1 MPENTSIIF
10 FDEYKKLDKL
20 CSEMYGKNS
29 GGVTCYLNDMMAV
42 PVMQRNRIPEWNQT
56 YDRLRELRH
65 IRNQMA
71 HGESSFEDYP
81 CSEEDVLWLFEFRS
95 KIMHISDPLAVY
107 RRQTE
112 GSTHATRA
120 KGEHQLAVDHWQTE
134 ESMHAA
140 RAKEDFL
147 LAVDQSQTERN
158 IADYQRIKMDNVEV
172 IKKLFPEEFIMCR
185 NELEIMRAVR
195 MIEVRGFL
203 SPLKSVILELPD
215 MDGGMQA
222 LTQQTLSK
230 LERMTDADYGGQKFH
245 FTYEN
250 E

>member
-1 MPENTSIIF
+1 MPENTNIVF

-71 HGESSFEDYP
+71 HGEGLFEDYP
-81 CSEEDVLWLFEFRS
+81 CSKEDIMWLWEFQS
-95 KIMHISDPLAVY
+95 NIMHTSDPLAVY
-107 RRQTE
+107 RRKIE
-112 GSTHATRA
+112 GSTRATRT
-120 KGEHQLAVDHWQTE
+120 KEDFLLAADQSQTE

-147 LAVDQSQTERN
+147 LAVDQSQTEEN
-158 IADYQRIKMDNVEV
+158 IADHQRMKMDNVEV
-172 IKKLFPEEFIMCR
+172 IDQEENDSFEKEHSMLKEIAVFGLIVLLIVAAVLLFGKVYVEY
-185 NELEIMRAVR
+185 
-195 MIEVRGFL
+195 FL
-203 SPLKSVILELPD
+203 
-215 MDGGMQA
+215 
-222 LTQQTLSK
+222 LS
-230 LERMTDADYGGQKFH
+230 
-245 FTYEN
+245 
-250 E
+250 

>member
-20 CSEMYGKNS
+20 CSEMYGINS

-71 HGESSFEDYP
+71 HGEGSFEDYP

-107 RRQTE
+107 RRQ
-112 GSTHATRA
+112 R
-120 KGEHQLAVDHWQTE
+120 KV
-134 ESMHAA
+134 
-140 RAKEDFL
+140 
-147 LAVDQSQTERN
+147 
-158 IADYQRIKMDNVEV
+158 
-172 IKKLFPEEFIMCR
+172 C
-185 NELEIMRAVR
+185 
-195 MIEVRGFL
+195 
-203 SPLKSVILELPD
+203 
-215 MDGGMQA
+215 MQPA
-222 LTQQTLSK
+222 
-230 LERMTDADYGGQKFH
+230 
-245 FTYEN
+245 
-250 E
+250 

>member
-20 CSEMYGKNS
+20 CSEMYGINS

-71 HGESSFEDYP
+71 HGEGSFEDYP

-112 GSTHATRA
+112 
-120 KGEHQLAVDHWQTE
+120 
-134 ESMHAA
+134 ESMHAT
-140 RAKEDFL
+140 RIKEDFP
-147 LAVDQSQTERN
+147 LAVDQSQTEGN
-158 IADYQRIKMDNVEV
+158 IADHQRMKMDNVEV
-172 IKKLFPEEFIMCR
+172 IDQEENDSFEKKHSMLKKI
-185 NELEIMRAVR
+185 AVFGLIVLIVAAAVLIFGNVY
-195 MIEVRGFL
+195 MKYFL
-203 SPLKSVILELPD
+203 
-215 MDGGMQA
+215 
-222 LTQQTLSK
+222 LS
-230 LERMTDADYGGQKFH
+230 
-245 FTYEN
+245 
-250 E
+250 

>member
-20 CSEMYGKNS
+20 CSEMYGINS

-71 HGESSFEDYP
+71 HGEGSFEDYP

-112 GSTHATRA
+112 
-120 KGEHQLAVDHWQTE
+120 
-134 ESMHAA
+134 ESMHAT

-147 LAVDQSQTERN
+147 LAVDQCQTEGN
-158 IADYQRIKMDNVEV
+158 IADHQRMKMDNMEV
-172 IKKLFPEEFIMCR
+172 IDQEENDSFEKKHSMLK
-185 NELEIMRAVR
+185 EIAVFGLIVLIVAAAVLIFGNVY
-195 MIEVRGFL
+195 MKYFL
-203 SPLKSVILELPD
+203 IS
-215 MDGGMQA
+215 
-222 LTQQTLSK
+222 
-230 LERMTDADYGGQKFH
+230 
-245 FTYEN
+245 
-250 E
+250 

>member
-1 MPENTSIIF
+1 MPENTNVIF

-112 GSTHATRA
+112 
-120 KGEHQLAVDHWQTE
+120 

-172 IKKLFPEEFIMCR
+172 IDQEENDSFEKKHSMLK
-185 NELEIMRAVR
+185 EIAVFGLIVLIVAAAVLIFGNVY
-195 MIEVRGFL
+195 MKYFL
-203 SPLKSVILELPD
+203 
-215 MDGGMQA
+215 
-222 LTQQTLSK
+222 LS
-230 LERMTDADYGGQKFH
+230 
-245 FTYEN
+245 
-250 E
+250 

>member
-1 MPENTSIIF
+1 MPENTNIIF

-29 GGVTCYLNDMMAV
+29 GGVTCYLNDMIAV

-56 YDRLRELRH
+56 YDKLRELRH

-71 HGESSFEDYP
+71 HGEGSFEDYP

-95 KIMHISDPLAVY
+95 KIMDISDPLAVY

-112 GSTHATRA
+112 GSTYATRA

-134 ESMHAA
+134 ESMHAV

-147 LAVDQSQTERN
+147 WAVDQSQTERN
-158 IADYQRIKMDNVEV
+158 IADYERMKMDNAEV
-172 IKKLFPEEFIMCR
+172 IDKEENDSFEKKHSMLK
-185 NELEIMRAVR
+185 EIAVFGL
-195 MIEVRGFL
+195 IVLIVAAAVLIFGKVYVEYFL
-203 SPLKSVILELPD
+203 
-215 MDGGMQA
+215 
-222 LTQQTLSK
+222 LS
-230 LERMTDADYGGQKFH
+230 
-245 FTYEN
+245 
-250 E
+250 

>member
-20 CSEMYGKNS
+20 CSEMYGINS

-71 HGESSFEDYP
+71 HGEGSFEDYP

-95 KIMHISDPLAVY
+95 KIMHISGPLAVY

-112 GSTHATRA
+112 
-120 KGEHQLAVDHWQTE
+120 
-134 ESMHAA
+134 ESMHATH
-140 RAKEDFL
+140 AKEDFL
-147 LAVDQSQTERN
+147 RAVDQRQTEGN
-158 IADYQRIKMDNVEV
+158 VTDHQRMKMDNVEV
-172 IKKLFPEEFIMCR
+172 IDQEENDSFEKKHSMLK
-185 NELEIMRAVR
+185 EIAVFGLIVLIVAAAVLIFGNVY
-195 MIEVRGFL
+195 MKYFL
-203 SPLKSVILELPD
+203 
-215 MDGGMQA
+215 
-222 LTQQTLSK
+222 LS
-230 LERMTDADYGGQKFH
+230 
-245 FTYEN
+245 
-250 E
+250 

>member
-20 CSEMYGKNS
+20 CSEMYGINS

-71 HGESSFEDYP
+71 HGEGSFEDYP

-112 GSTHATRA
+112 
-120 KGEHQLAVDHWQTE
+120 
-134 ESMHAA
+134 ESMHATH
-140 RAKEDFL
+140 AKEDFL
-147 LAVDQSQTERN
+147 RAVDQSQTEGN
-158 IADYQRIKMDNVEV
+158 VTDHQRMKRDNVEV
-172 IKKLFPEEFIMCR
+172 IDQEENDSFEKEHSM
-185 NELEIMRAVR
+185 LKEIAVFGLIVLIVAAAVLIFGNVY
-195 MIEVRGFL
+195 MKYFL
-203 SPLKSVILELPD
+203 
-215 MDGGMQA
+215 
-222 LTQQTLSK
+222 LS
-230 LERMTDADYGGQKFH
+230 
-245 FTYEN
+245 
-250 E
+250 

>member
-1 MPENTSIIF
+1 MPENTSVIF

-20 CSEMYGKNS
+20 CSEMYGINS

-71 HGESSFEDYP
+71 HGEGSFEDYP

-112 GSTHATRA
+112 
-120 KGEHQLAVDHWQTE
+120 
-134 ESMHAA
+134 ESMHAT
-140 RAKEDFL
+140 RIKEDFPR
-147 LAVDQSQTERN
+147 AVDQSQTEGN
-158 IADYQRIKMDNVEV
+158 IADHQRMKMDNVEV
-172 IKKLFPEEFIMCR
+172 IDQEENDSFEKKHSMLKKI
-185 NELEIMRAVR
+185 AVFGLIVLIVAAAVLIFGNVY
-195 MIEVRGFL
+195 MKYFL
-203 SPLKSVILELPD
+203 
-215 MDGGMQA
+215 
-222 LTQQTLSK
+222 LS
-230 LERMTDADYGGQKFH
+230 
-245 FTYEN
+245 
-250 E
+250 

>member
-20 CSEMYGKNS
+20 CSEMYGINS

-71 HGESSFEDYP
+71 HGEGSFEDYP

-112 GSTHATRA
+112 
-120 KGEHQLAVDHWQTE
+120 
-134 ESMHAA
+134 ESMHAT
-140 RAKEDFL
+140 RIKEDFL
-147 LAVDQSQTERN
+147 LAVDQSQTEGN
-158 IADYQRIKMDNVEV
+158 IADHQRMKMDNVEV
-172 IKKLFPEEFIMCR
+172 IDQEENDSFEKKHSMLKKI
-185 NELEIMRAVR
+185 AVFGLIVLIVAAAVLIFGNVY
-195 MIEVRGFL
+195 MKYFL
-203 SPLKSVILELPD
+203 
-215 MDGGMQA
+215 
-222 LTQQTLSK
+222 LS
-230 LERMTDADYGGQKFH
+230 
-245 FTYEN
+245 
-250 E
+250 

>member
-1 MPENTSIIF
+1 MPENTNIIF

-71 HGESSFEDYP
+71 HGEGSFEDYP

-107 RRQTE
+107 R
-112 GSTHATRA
+112 
-120 KGEHQLAVDHWQTE
+120 WQTE

-158 IADYQRIKMDNVEV
+158 IADYERMKMDNAEV
-172 IKKLFPEEFIMCR
+172 IDQEENDSFEKKHSMLK
-185 NELEIMRAVR
+185 EIAVFGL
-195 MIEVRGFL
+195 IVLIVAAAVLIFGKVYVEYFL
-203 SPLKSVILELPD
+203 
-215 MDGGMQA
+215 
-222 LTQQTLSK
+222 LS
-230 LERMTDADYGGQKFH
+230 
-245 FTYEN
+245 
-250 E
+250 

>member
-1 MPENTSIIF
+1 MPENTNIIF

-71 HGESSFEDYP
+71 HGEGSFEDYP

-95 KIMHISDPLAVY
+95 KIMHISDPLAV
-107 RRQTE
+107 
-112 GSTHATRA
+112 
-120 KGEHQLAVDHWQTE
+120 DHWQTE

-147 LAVDQSQTERN
+147 WAVDQSQTERN
-158 IADYQRIKMDNVEV
+158 IADYERMKMDNAEV
-172 IKKLFPEEFIMCR
+172 IDQEENDSFEKKHSMLK
-185 NELEIMRAVR
+185 EIAVFGL
-195 MIEVRGFL
+195 IVLIVAAAVLIFGKVYVEYFL
-203 SPLKSVILELPD
+203 
-215 MDGGMQA
+215 
-222 LTQQTLSK
+222 LS
-230 LERMTDADYGGQKFH
+230 
-245 FTYEN
+245 
-250 E
+250 

>member
-1 MPENTSIIF
+1 MPENTNIIF

-29 GGVTCYLNDMMAV
+29 GGVTCYLNDMIAV

-71 HGESSFEDYP
+71 HGEGSFEDYP

-95 KIMHISDPLAVY
+95 KIMNISDPLAVY

-112 GSTHATRA
+112 
-120 KGEHQLAVDHWQTE
+120 
-134 ESMHAA
+134 ESMHAT

-147 LAVDQSQTERN
+147 WAVDQSQTDGNVE
-158 IADYQRIKMDNVEV
+158 DHQRMKMDNVEV
-172 IKKLFPEEFIMCR
+172 IDQEENDSFEKKHSMLK
-185 NELEIMRAVR
+185 EIAVFGL
-195 MIEVRGFL
+195 IVLIVAATVLIFGKVYVEYFL
-203 SPLKSVILELPD
+203 
-215 MDGGMQA
+215 
-222 LTQQTLSK
+222 LS
-230 LERMTDADYGGQKFH
+230 
-245 FTYEN
+245 
-250 E
+250 

>member
-1 MPENTSIIF
+1 MPENTNVIF

-95 KIMHISDPLAVY
+95 KIMHISD
-107 RRQTE
+107 
-112 GSTHATRA
+112 
-120 KGEHQLAVDHWQTE
+120 QLAVDHWQTE

-172 IKKLFPEEFIMCR
+172 IDQEENDSFEKKHSMLK
-185 NELEIMRAVR
+185 EIAVFGLIVLIVAAAVLIFGNVY
-195 MIEVRGFL
+195 MKYFL
-203 SPLKSVILELPD
+203 
-215 MDGGMQA
+215 
-222 LTQQTLSK
+222 LS
-230 LERMTDADYGGQKFH
+230 
-245 FTYEN
+245 
-250 E
+250 

>member
-1 MPENTSIIF
+1 MPENTNIIF

-29 GGVTCYLNDMMAV
+29 GGVTCYLNDMMTV

-71 HGESSFEDYP
+71 HGEGSFEDYP

-95 KIMHISDPLAVY
+95 KIMHISD
-107 RRQTE
+107 
-112 GSTHATRA
+112 
-120 KGEHQLAVDHWQTE
+120 QLAVDHWQTE

-140 RAKEDFL
+140 RAKEDFQ

-172 IKKLFPEEFIMCR
+172 IDQEENDSFEKKHSMLK
-185 NELEIMRAVR
+185 EIAVFGLIVLIVAAAVLIFGNVY
-195 MIEVRGFL
+195 MKYFL
-203 SPLKSVILELPD
+203 
-215 MDGGMQA
+215 
-222 LTQQTLSK
+222 LS
-230 LERMTDADYGGQKFH
+230 
-245 FTYEN
+245 
-250 E
+250 

>member
-1 MPENTSIIF
+1 MPENTSVIF

-71 HGESSFEDYP
+71 HGEGSFEDYP

-120 KGEHQLAVDHWQTE
+120 KGEHE
-134 ESMHAA
+134 
-140 RAKEDFL
+140 

-158 IADYQRIKMDNVEV
+158 IADHQRIKMDNVEV
-172 IKKLFPEEFIMCR
+172 IDQEENDSFEKEHSM
-185 NELEIMRAVR
+185 LKEIAVFGL
-195 MIEVRGFL
+195 IVLIVAATVLIFGKVYVEYFL
-203 SPLKSVILELPD
+203 
-215 MDGGMQA
+215 
-222 LTQQTLSK
+222 LS
-230 LERMTDADYGGQKFH
+230 
-245 FTYEN
+245 
-250 E
+250 

>member
-20 CSEMYGKNS
+20 CSEMYGINS

-71 HGESSFEDYP
+71 HGEGSFEDYP

-112 GSTHATRA
+112 
-120 KGEHQLAVDHWQTE
+120 
-134 ESMHAA
+134 ESMHAT

-147 LAVDQSQTERN
+147 RAVDQSQTEGN
-158 IADYQRIKMDNVEV
+158 IADHQRMKMDNVEV
-172 IKKLFPEEFIMCR
+172 IDQEENDSFEKKHSMLKKI
-185 NELEIMRAVR
+185 AVFGLIVLIVAAAVLIFGNVY
-195 MIEVRGFL
+195 MKYFL
-203 SPLKSVILELPD
+203 
-215 MDGGMQA
+215 
-222 LTQQTLSK
+222 LS
-230 LERMTDADYGGQKFH
+230 
-245 FTYEN
+245 
-250 E
+250 

>member
-1 MPENTSIIF
+1 MPENTNIIF

-29 GGVTCYLNDMMAV
+29 GGVTCYLNDMMTV

-71 HGESSFEDYP
+71 HGEGSFEDYP

-112 GSTHATRA
+112 GS
-120 KGEHQLAVDHWQTE
+120 
-134 ESMHAA
+134 MHANP
-140 RAKEDFL
+140 RKRRFP
-147 LAVDQSQTERN
+147 SGCRSM
-158 IADYQRIKMDNVEV
+158 ADRGKHACQFAQ
-172 IKKLFPEEFIMCR
+172 KKIFCGL
-185 NELEIMRAVR
+185 
-195 MIEVRGFL
+195 
-203 SPLKSVILELPD
+203 
-215 MDGGMQA
+215 
-222 LTQQTLSK
+222 
-230 LERMTDADYGGQKFH
+230 
-245 FTYEN
+245 
-250 E
+250 

>member
-1 MPENTSIIF
+1 MPENTKIIF
-10 FDEYKKLDKL
+10 FDEYKKLDKF

-71 HGESSFEDYP
+71 HGEGSFEDYP

-112 GSTHATRA
+112 
-120 KGEHQLAVDHWQTE
+120 
-134 ESMHAA
+134 ESMHAT

-147 LAVDQSQTERN
+147 WAVDQSQTDGN
-158 IADYQRIKMDNVEV
+158 VADHQRMKMDNVEV
-172 IKKLFPEEFIMCR
+172 IDQEENDSFEKEHSM
-185 NELEIMRAVR
+185 LKEIAVFGLIVLIVAAAVLIFGNVY
-195 MIEVRGFL
+195 MKYFL
-203 SPLKSVILELPD
+203 
-215 MDGGMQA
+215 
-222 LTQQTLSK
+222 LS
-230 LERMTDADYGGQKFH
+230 
-245 FTYEN
+245 
-250 E
+250 